1 MNAMRRSI
9 RSLTAC
15 LALGLLAIILVSD
28 PALAQ
33 DDDGDDLES
42 LLQDVGA
49 EYAESYA
56 APFVHTFGP
65 NLNSNLFHTAKIPWA
80 GLTFGIGFK
89 ITAASLN
96 EDDQT
101 FRRVVSNVDF
111 DDYISPSSPYYAD
124 LTGRTGNLVMSGP
137 TIFGD
142 PDTEGSIQFY
152 SDGLLLA
159 EVAGITGLIDT
170 KFVPTMVPELYVGG
184 MFGLKG
190 TLRYLP
196 EMDLSDYGKTTFM
209 GYGLQWSASGLLP
222 DLPVDM
228 MVGFSSQKL
237 EIGDLLETTAS
248 SFFVGASKD
257 FAVLTAYAGLAVES
271 SEMTIT
277 YEFEDL
283 GQDIEIEVEGVQDN
297 RGILGAAFSVPG
309 VTINA
314 EVAKGT
320 ITTYSAGVMFGL

>member
-1 MNAMRRSI
+1 MNAMRRSL
-9 RSLTAC
+9 RSLTGW
-15 LALGLLAIILVSD
+15 LALGLLAFTLV
-28 PALAQ
+28 PGLVLAQ

-65 NLNSNLFHTAKIPWA
+65 NLNSNLFHTARIPWS

-89 ITAASLN
+89 VTAASLS

-101 FRRVVSNVDF
+101 FQRVVSGVAF

-124 LTGRTGNLVMSGP
+124 LNGRSGDLVMAGP

-142 PDTEGSIQFY
+142 PDTEGTIQFY

-159 EVAGITGLIDT
+159 EIDGIPGLIDT
-170 KFVPTMVPELYVGG
+170 KFVPTLVPELYVGG
-184 MFGLKG
+184 VFGLKA

-196 EMDLSDYGKTTFM
+196 EIDLSDYGKATFM
-209 GYGLQWSASGLLP
+209 GYGLQWSAAGLLP
-222 DLPVDM
+222 DLPVDLM
-228 MVGFSSQKL
+228 AGFSSQKL

-248 SFFVGASKD
+248 SFFVGTSKD

-271 SEMTIT
+271 SEMTIA

-283 GQDIEIEVEGVQDN
+283 GQDIEIKVDGVQDN

-309 VTINA
+309 ITINA
-314 EVAKGT
+314 EVAKGS
-320 ITTYSAGVMFGL
+320 ITTYSAGLMFGM